1 MVCRGRNDRLSP
13 GSTSALTIRPV
24 DINPRRGGAVR
35 RRQLEP
41 ERAFKMRR
49 GGKQPR
55 FLEWRRD
62 EMNAYRQTI
71 G

>member
-35 RRQLEP
+35 RRQLESK
-41 ERAFKMRR
+41 RAFNMRR

-55 FLEWRRD
+55 LLEGWRN
-62 EMNAYRQTI
+62 EMNTDRQTI